1 MSAAEAMRSNRLH
14 NQIIPN
20 VSQVER
26 SSTHQGITVDGFSEE
41 VVEGLKAK
49 GHAIEW
55 VPCEWT
61 LATGYSNTELRD
73 VGIWAHAPSQSVD
86 ALCDEVP
93 AWAGVGGGGRS
104 EEERLGRECVPPLI
118 RLFRVGNTY
127 DPHSKE

>member
-61 LATGYSNTELRD
+61 VDTGYSTRCMGLRELGWPLTSLVNRSTPCAMKFLPGPEWEAEGD
-73 VGIWAHAPSQSVD
+73 PRKNDSGGSV
-86 ALCDEVP
+86 LYP
-93 AWAGVGGGGRS
+93 
-104 EEERLGRECVPPLI
+104 
-118 RLFRVGNTY
+118 
-127 DPHSKE
+127 

>member
-41 VVEGLKAK
+41 VVEGLKGK

-61 LATGYSNTELRD
+61 LDTDCSTA
-73 VGIWAHAPSQSVD
+73 AHGVAG
-86 ALCDEVP
+86 
-93 AWAGVGGGGRS
+93 AWAG
-104 EEERLGRECVPPLI
+104 L
-118 RLFRVGNTY
+118 
-127 DPHSKE
+127 